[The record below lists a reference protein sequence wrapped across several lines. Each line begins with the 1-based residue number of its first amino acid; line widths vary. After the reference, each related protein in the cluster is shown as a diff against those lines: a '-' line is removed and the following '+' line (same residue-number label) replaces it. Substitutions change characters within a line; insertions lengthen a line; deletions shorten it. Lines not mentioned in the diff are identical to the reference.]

1 MEKYAT
7 DTHPATTTDP
17 TPHLHVGITLPSSG
31 SLRFARPTPVVY
43 QRVVVRL
50 QFVLHTSSCLCSFVC
65 LPSFNWSNFADLIKL
80 QLNSFG
86 SSKEAENLFQTGRMA
101 TMQFTRN
108 LLHQCSSARAP
119 IALYSTA
126 TAASSKLRQIIQHQ
140 LDDIRE
146 AGTYKNERIIT
157 TPQATAIGV
166 AGSTG
171 KILNFCANNYLG
183 LSANTDV
190 ISYGKKA
197 LDEYGA
203 GLSSVRFICG
213 TQDIHKQL
221 ESKLSTFHQREDTIL
236 YASCFDANAGIF
248 EAVLTPEDAV
258 FSDEL
263 NHASII
269 DGIRLCKAK
278 KARYL
283 HRNMADLEEK
293 LRTTDARIKMI
304 VTDGVFS
311 MDGNVAPLPE
321 IFELADRYGAVTFVD
336 DCHATGF
343 FGRTGRGT
351 EEFYGMLGRCDIIN
365 STLGKALGG
374 AAGGYTTG
382 PRELIDLL
390 RQKSRP
396 YLFSNS
402 LPPPVVASA
411 MKVIDMLLQSSELT
425 AKVQSNTR
433 RFREAM
439 TRAGFTI
446 SGMDHPISPVMLGD
460 ARLAST
466 FADEMLK
473 RGIYVI
479 GFSYPVVPK
488 GKARIRVQ
496 LSAAHSEEEI
506 DRAVA
511 AFVEVGKQ
519 LGVVS

>member
-1 MEKYAT
+1 
-7 DTHPATTTDP
+7 
-17 TPHLHVGITLPSSG
+17 
-31 SLRFARPTPVVY
+31 
-43 QRVVVRL
+43 
-50 QFVLHTSSCLCSFVC
+50 
-65 LPSFNWSNFADLIKL
+65 
-80 QLNSFG
+80 
-86 SSKEAENLFQTGRMA
+86 MA

-108 LLHQCSSARAP
+108 LLQQCSSRHQGSGARL
-119 IALYSTA
+119 ALYSTA
-126 TAASSKLRQIIQHQ
+126 TAGNSKLRQIIQHQ

-146 AGTYKNERIIT
+146 AGTYKSERIIT

-166 AGSTG
+166 AGSSG

-183 LSANTDV
+183 LSANDEV
-190 ISYGKKA
+190 INYGKKA

-221 ESKLSTFHQREDTIL
+221 EDKLSKFHEREDTIL

-382 PRELIDLL
+382 PRELVDLL

-411 MKVIDMLLQSSELT
+411 SKVIDMLMESSELT

-439 TRAGFTI
+439 TKAGFTI

-460 ARLAST
+460 ARLASN

-511 AFVEVGKQ
+511 AFIEVGKK

>member
-1 MEKYAT
+1 MLLSRQLICRNASAKGNQRKVIASYA
-7 DTHPATTTDP
+7 
-17 TPHLHVGITLPSSG
+17 
-31 SLRFARPTPVVY
+31 
-43 QRVVVRL
+43 
-50 QFVLHTSSCLCSFVC
+50 
-65 LPSFNWSNFADLIKL
+65 
-80 QLNSFG
+80 
-86 SSKEAENLFQTGRMA
+86 
-101 TMQFTRN
+101 
-108 LLHQCSSARAP
+108 SSAVSER
-119 IALYSTA
+119 TA
-126 TAASSKLRQIIQHQ
+126 QKSFRNVLQTQ
-140 LDDIRE
+140 LDDIQK
-146 AGTYKNERIIT
+146 AGTYKKERIIVS
-157 TPQATAIGV
+157 PQATTINV
-166 AGSTG
+166 EGSQG

-183 LSANTDV
+183 LASNDDV
-190 ISYGKKA
+190 VNCGKKA

-213 TQDIHKQL
+213 TQNIHKEL
-221 ESKLSTFHQREDTIL
+221 EAKLSTFHQREDTIL

-248 EAVLTPEDAV
+248 EAVLSPEDAV

-283 HRNMADLEEK
+283 HRDMNDLEEK
-293 LRTTDARIKMI
+293 LKSSDARIKMI

-321 IFELADRYGAVTFVD
+321 IFELADKYDALTFVD

-343 FGRTGRGT
+343 FGPSGRGT

-382 PRELIDLL
+382 PKELIDLL
-390 RQKSRP
+390 RQRSRP

-402 LPPPVVASA
+402 LPPPVVASG
-411 MKVIDMLLQSSELT
+411 MQVIEMLLKSNQLT
-425 AKVQSNTR
+425 ARVQSNTR
-433 RFREAM
+433 RFRAAM
-439 TRAGFTI
+439 TKAGFTI

-460 ARLAST
+460 ARLASV

-496 LSAAHSEEEI
+496 LSAAHTDEEI

-511 AFVEVGKQ
+511 AFIEVGKQ
-519 LGVVS
+519 LSVI